1 MEESRLCIACG
12 YELQGPFEPQINL
25 TQAPSAED
33 AEGTPLTVVAR
44 AWICPGCGLAHW
56 YADDESLAEISAVV
70 SSDEALSAQ
79 PDASYERRMQM
90 LRMLRRVRRM

>member
-12 YELQGPFEPQINL
+12 CKLQGPFEPQITT

-33 AEGTPLTVVAR
+33 PDGMPLTVVAQ
-44 AWICPGCGLAHW
+44 AWICPGCGLVHW
-56 YADDESLAEISAVV
+56 YADDESLAELLAVA